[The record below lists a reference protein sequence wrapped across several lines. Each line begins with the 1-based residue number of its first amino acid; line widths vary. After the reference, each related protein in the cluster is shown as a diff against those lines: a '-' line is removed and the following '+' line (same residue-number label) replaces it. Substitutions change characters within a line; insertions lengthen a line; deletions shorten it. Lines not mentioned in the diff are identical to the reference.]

1 MEVQIELTPEM
12 FSDKVSV
19 MEELS
24 AKFAKAIEKIINI
37 RAAVRLMPP
46 NSIPRSEGKAKR
58 VVDKRELDK

>member
-12 FSDKVSV
+12 FSDKVSA
-19 MEELS
+19 MEELTI
-24 AKFAKAIEKIINI
+24 KFSKAIEKIINI

-58 VVDKRELDK
+58 VVDKRELGK

>member
-1 MEVQIELTPEM
+1 PEM

-19 MEELS
+19 MEELTI
-24 AKFAKAIEKIINI
+24 KFSKAIEKIINI

>member
-19 MEELS
+19 MEELTL
-24 AKFAKAIEKIINI
+24 KFSKAIEKIINI

>member
-1 MEVQIELTPEM
+1 M
-12 FSDKVSV
+12 FSDKVSA
-19 MEELS
+19 MEDLNI
-24 AKFAKAIEKIINI
+24 KFSKAIEKIINI